1 MKMKREKRVIF
12 FEFNIIL
19 NNLDFNKILIL
30 ILEKDSKIFP
40 LIKIKL
46 TNITFI
52 NYFLNIYTVILLI

>member
-1 MKMKREKRVIF
+1 MKREKRVIF

>member
-1 MKMKREKRVIF
+1 MKREKRVTF

-46 TNITFI
+46 TNIKFI